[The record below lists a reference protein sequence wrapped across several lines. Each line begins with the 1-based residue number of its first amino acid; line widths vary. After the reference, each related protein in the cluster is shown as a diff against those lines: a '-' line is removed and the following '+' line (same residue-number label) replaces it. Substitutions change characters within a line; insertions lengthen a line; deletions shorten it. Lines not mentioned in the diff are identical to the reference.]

1 MKCRK
6 RKHTRII
13 SHESVLFSHNKKDIG
28 NKKKISRISFRKGG
42 LNKVLQIYAEEK
54 YLLSNWSLLSMR
66 FTLQPNDRTNPP
78 KKKTELKRVIVTE
91 YSQRNNWY
99 LVART
104 RAAQAN
110 RVGRRVFAL
119 LLLLLKTKLEPATS
133 STCIPGEGVV
143 VTSPVRAGSRPAFP
157 PPGCT
162 ARESW
167 ARRRCQ

>member
-1 MKCRK
+1 MNRFFFHIK
-6 RKHTRII
+6 RHWKQ
-13 SHESVLFSHNKKDIG
+13 E
-28 NKKKISRISFRKGG
+28 KKIPAFHFERGREQDSSNICRRRKNICLVIGVCCPSDSRYSQMI
-42 LNKVLQIYAEEK
+42 EP
-54 YLLSNWSLLSMR
+54 
-66 FTLQPNDRTNPP
+66 TP
-78 KKKTELKRVIVTE
+78 KKKETELKRVIVTE

-143 VTSPVRAGSRPAFP
+143 ITSPVRAGSRPAFP